1 LSPEVPA
8 IREVGDASAVRELD
22 PNAKR
27 PLRQAL
33 IRIGDVLLVEQPL
46 CLDLAKVAARGYQF
60 ERHTRRVGGH
70 MSECDDRLV

>member
-22 PNAKR
+22 PNAKK

-33 IRIGDVLLVEQPL
+33 IRIGDVLLVEQ
-46 CLDLAKVAARGYQF
+46 AAAMS
-60 ERHTRRVGGH
+60 TTAANSTPRRP
-70 MSECDDRLV
+70 